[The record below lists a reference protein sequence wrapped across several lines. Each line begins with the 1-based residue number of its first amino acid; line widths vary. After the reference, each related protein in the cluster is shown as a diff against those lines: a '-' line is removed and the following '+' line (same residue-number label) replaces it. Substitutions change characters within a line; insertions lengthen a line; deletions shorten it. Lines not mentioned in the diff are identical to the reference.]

1 MPKSVC
7 CLLAYTDRR
16 DFSVSRKPIFGDK
29 WVAAVSRKNGYL
41 QIGVLL
47 SDNVQGG

>member
-7 CLLAYTDRR
+7 CLFGYTDR

-29 WVAAVSRKNGYL
+29 WVAAVSRKNGYP